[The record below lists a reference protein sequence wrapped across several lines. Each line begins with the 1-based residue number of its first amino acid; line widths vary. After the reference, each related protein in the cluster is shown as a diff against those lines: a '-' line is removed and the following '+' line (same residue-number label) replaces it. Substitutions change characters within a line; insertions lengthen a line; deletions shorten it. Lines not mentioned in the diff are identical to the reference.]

1 MPGKNATWRIGILF
15 SRSGVASVTGTE
27 HFFGTALAIEE
38 INAKGGVLGR
48 QIEPVA
54 YDPGGEPELYSAYA
68 RKLLREDEINVIFGC
83 SMSGSRK
90 AVLPYIERY
99 NGLLWYPSIY
109 EGFEFSENVLYTGST
124 LNQNTFA
131 LADFILQR
139 YGSRIFFAGSDYIY
153 PRESNRVMRDLL
165 EIKGGEIVGEHYVPL
180 NADDEALRKLMKE
193 IKKAEAD
200 AVFSTVI
207 GRGAR
212 QLYGL
217 YADAGIDRDKHP
229 IASLTLAEG
238 EIRVIGAERCSGHVL
253 AAPYLA
259 AVENDENQRFVRAL
273 KKRFGD
279 EAMATMW
286 SQTAYSQIHLFA
298 RALEQT
304 GTLDTQKLG
313 QAALAIDY
321 PSPEG
326 RMSFDPENRHVWSTP
341 RIGVAKADGQFE
353 IAWQSK
359 VQVRPDPYLASIRL
373 EEPWLQN

>member
-1 MPGKNATWRIGILF
+1 
-15 SRSGVASVTGTE
+15 
-27 HFFGTALAIEE
+27 
-38 INAKGGVLGR
+38 GVLGR

-54 YDPGGEPELYSAYA
+54 YDPGGDPELYSAYA

-165 EIKGGEIVGEHYVPL
+165 EVKGGEIVGEHYVPL
-180 NADDEALRKLMKE
+180 DADDDILRKVMKE
-193 IKKAEAD
+193 IEKAGAD

-212 QLYGL
+212 KLYGL
-217 YADAGIDRDKHP
+217 YADSGIDREKHP

-238 EIRVIGAERCSGHVL
+238 EIRVIGPEKCTGNVL

-259 AVENDENQRFVRAL
+259 AVENDENERFVHAL

-313 QAALAIDY
+313 QAALNVDY

>member
-1 MPGKNATWRIGILF
+1 MPDRNSTWRIGILF

-54 YDPGGEPELYSAYA
+54 YDPGGRPELYSSYA

-90 AVLPYIERY
+90 AVLPFIERY

-124 LNQNTFA
+124 LNQITFA

-139 YGSRIFFAGSDYIY
+139 YGKRIFFAGSDYIY
-153 PRESNRVMRDLL
+153 PRESNRVMRDLI
-165 EIKGGEIVGEHYVPL
+165 ECKGGEVAGEHYVPL
-180 NADDEALRKLMKE
+180 DADDATLRKLMRE
-193 IKKAEAD
+193 IEKADAD

-212 QLYGL
+212 TLYGL
-217 YADAGIDRDKHP
+217 YADAGIDRGRHP

-238 EIRVIGAERCSGHVL
+238 EIRVIGPDRCTGHVL

-259 AVENDENQRFVRAL
+259 AVESDENRRFVRAL
-273 KKRFGD
+273 KARFGE

-304 GTLDTQKLG
+304 GTLDTQKLS
-313 QAALAIDY
+313 QAALGVDY
-321 PSPEG
+321 LSPEG
-326 RMSFDPENRHVWSTP
+326 RMCFDPENRHVWSTP
-341 RIGVAKADGQFE
+341 RIGVARADGQFE

-359 VQVRPDPYLASIRL
+359 VQIRPDPYLASIRL